1 MKPKPILVKQDT
13 LLTEQPPIYKKFKIE
28 TPVGTVESDSGNH
41 MIDIISVVG
50 VIALFYIGKKLV
62 GKFIK

>member
-1 MKPKPILVKQDT
+1 MVIKDT
-13 LLTEQPPIYKKFKIE
+13 TNIPLQPLIEQRPQAKSFKVE
-28 TPVGTVESDSGNH
+28 TPIGTVESDSGNH